1 MLQLDSTI
9 YCGFDSSWNRGP
21 FLGFNFQLFLGKVFM
36 SDTIV
41 QAQNVFP
48 QVEEI
53 VLLVIPGKKITLVL

>member
-1 MLQLDSTI
+1 
-9 YCGFDSSWNRGP
+9 
-21 FLGFNFQLFLGKVFM
+21 M